1 MKRKSHSQQI
11 QELEFQA
18 AAARAEAAKVKRE
31 LEYMTHSWKSAKDR
45 LSRPSFFKAF
55 SQYKDF
61 LSTTAGNPEF
71 DSLPTRGL
79 TSKLRNYAFARS
91 HGYRIPKIYSIS
103 NSIETFDFSSVP
115 NRFVLKTSG
124 GSSSHGVLPLL
135 QTGHDEY
142 AVADG
147 SRTLTK
153 DDVISHFAKGRKSGL
168 AYGKVFAEE
177 FIVPKQGVNA
187 IPDDIKIYMA
197 YGEVMHILLRS
208 VDLHGSVDGNR
219 SKYIDAD
226 GKDLGPVSNQRAMD
240 ATIPNPSNLK
250 EAVEMAMHLSRASG
264 LPFSR
269 VDVFDSP
276 SGTFFGEITRAPG
289 GTQSYTASHDELMGK
304 KWLTGEAN
312 LMLDQKAGR
321 PVGAIWGTK
330 STREVLQ
337 LLDAPHEELPRATF
351 APCREW
357 CHRLDY

>member
-1 MKRKSHSQQI
+1 MKRKSQSQQV
-11 QELEFQA
+11 QELEIQLQT
-18 AAARAEAAKVKRE
+18 ARAEATKAKRE
-31 LEYMTHSWKSAKDR
+31 LENMAHSWKSAKSR

-61 LSTTAGNPEF
+61 ISTTAGNPQF
-71 DSLPTRGL
+71 DALPTRGL

-91 HGYRIPKIYSIS
+91 HGYKIPKIYSIS
-103 NSIETFDFSSVP
+103 SNIESFDFSSVP

-124 GSSSHGVLPLL
+124 GSSSHGVLPLI
-135 QTGHDEY
+135 QTGRDEY

-147 SRTLTK
+147 SRTLSK
-153 DDVISHFAKGRKSGL
+153 GEIVAHFAQGRKSGL

-177 FIVPKQGVNA
+177 FIVPKQSANT

-276 SGTFFGEITRAPG
+276 SCTFFGEITRAPG
-289 GTQSYTASHDELMGK
+289 GTQSYTAAHDEQMGK
-304 KWLTGEAN
+304 QWLIGEAN

-330 STREVLQ
+330 ATREVLQ
-337 LLDAPHEELPRATF
+337 LLDTPHEELPRATF
-351 APCREW
+351 APCSEW
-357 CHRLDY
+357 CLRHDH